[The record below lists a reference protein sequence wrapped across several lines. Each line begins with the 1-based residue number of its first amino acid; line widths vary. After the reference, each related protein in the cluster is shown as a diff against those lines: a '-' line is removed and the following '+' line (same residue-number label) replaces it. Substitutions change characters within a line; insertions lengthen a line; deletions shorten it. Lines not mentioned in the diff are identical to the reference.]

1 MTYILCLLQNDA
13 FSKRFHASG
22 DDFHLRL
29 AAAYINDAISGR
41 GKYGEAKALLKSSWH
56 QK

>member
-1 MTYILCLLQNDA
+1 MD
-13 FSKRFHASG
+13 SSG
-22 DDFHLRL
+22 NDFHLRL

-41 GKYGEAKALLKSSWH
+41 GKYGEATALLKSTLH